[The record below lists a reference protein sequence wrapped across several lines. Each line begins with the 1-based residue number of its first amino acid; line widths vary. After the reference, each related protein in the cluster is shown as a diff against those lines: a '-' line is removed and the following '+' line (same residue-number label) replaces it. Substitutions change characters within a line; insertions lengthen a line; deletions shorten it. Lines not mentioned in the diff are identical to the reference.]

1 MTDEAALDALAA
13 ALTAYRNDRIDT
25 QDRSSSWRKLDVL
38 LGACE
43 AVLEAEPQAA
53 AAMERDRLRTNFKVG
68 WDAMT
73 PAERSHL
80 RVYGID
86 RLVAKLLADP
96 TP

>member
-53 AAMERDRLRTNFKVG
+53 AAMERKRLGKRAT
-68 WDAMT
+68 
-73 PAERSHL
+73 AEYQR
-80 RVYGID
+80 RGISD
-86 RLVAKLLADP
+86 DIYNYVMHVLADP